1 MFNFKEDW
9 EEPTRKAIQ
18 KMISCNGCIPSKDLN
33 EYQYQ
38 TYLQVA
44 SPYELEKDIIYEET
58 MCKVIEGECK
68 NSLDPEDLSTCNY
81 SYSRMMR
88 YL

>member
-9 EEPTRKAIQ
+9 EDPTKKAIQ
-18 KMISCNGCIPSKDLN
+18 KIISYKGYIPSKDLN

-58 MCKVIEGECK
+58 MCKVIGEECK
-68 NSLDPEDLSTCNY
+68 NSLDTCNY
-81 SYSRMMR
+81 SHARLMR
-88 YL
+88 IYE

>member
-18 KMISCNGCIPSKDLN
+18 KMLTYKGYIPSKDLN

-38 TYLQVA
+38 TYLKVA
-44 SPYELEKDIIYEET
+44 SPYELEKDIITEKTMLKVNEE
-58 MCKVIEGECK
+58 E
-68 NSLDPEDLSTCNY
+68 L
-81 SYSRMMR
+81 
-88 YL
+88 

>member
-18 KMISCNGCIPSKDLN
+18 KMLTYKGYIPSKDLN

-38 TYLQVA
+38 TYLKVA
-44 SPYELEKDIIYEET
+44 TSHELELDIISVET
-58 MCKVIEGECK
+58 MLKVNDEV
-68 NSLDPEDLSTCNY
+68 L
-81 SYSRMMR
+81 
-88 YL
+88 

>member
-18 KMISCNGCIPSKDLN
+18 KMLTYKGYIPSQDFN
-33 EYQYQ
+33 EDQYQ

-44 SPYELEKDIIYEET
+44 PPHELEQDIISVET
-58 MCKVIEGECK
+58 MRKVNDE
-68 NSLDPEDLSTCNY
+68 
-81 SYSRMMR
+81 
-88 YL
+88 

>member
-9 EEPTRKAIQ
+9 EEPTKKAIQ
-18 KMISCNGCIPSKDLN
+18 KMLTYKGYIPSKDLN

-44 SPYELEKDIIYEET
+44 PSHELELDIISEET
-58 MCKVIEGECK
+58 MLKVNDE
-68 NSLDPEDLSTCNY
+68 
-81 SYSRMMR
+81 
-88 YL
+88 

>member
-18 KMISCNGCIPSKDLN
+18 KMLSYKGYIPSKDLN

-44 SPYELEKDIIYEET
+44 SPQELEMDIISEET
-58 MCKVIEGECK
+58 MRKVNDEV
-68 NSLDPEDLSTCNY
+68 L
-81 SYSRMMR
+81 
-88 YL
+88 

>member
-9 EEPTRKAIQ
+9 EEPTHKAIQ
-18 KMISCNGCIPSKDLN
+18 KMLSYKGYIPSKDLN

-44 SPYELEKDIIYEET
+44 SPYELEKDIITEKT
-58 MCKVIEGECK
+58 MLKVNDEV
-68 NSLDPEDLSTCNY
+68 L
-81 SYSRMMR
+81 
-88 YL
+88 

>member
-18 KMISCNGCIPSKDLN
+18 KMLTYKGYIPSQDLN

-44 SPYELEKDIIYEET
+44 SPYELEKDIIYEAT
-58 MCKVIEGECK
+58 MRKVIEEECK
-68 NSLDPEDLSTCNY
+68 NSFETCNY
-81 SYSRMMR
+81 SHARLMR
-88 YL
+88 IYE

>member
-18 KMISCNGCIPSKDLN
+18 KMISYKGYIPSKDLN

-38 TYLQVA
+38 TYLKVA
-44 SPYELEKDIIYEET
+44 PSHELELDIISVET
-58 MCKVIEGECK
+58 MRKVNDEV
-68 NSLDPEDLSTCNY
+68 L
-81 SYSRMMR
+81 
-88 YL
+88 

>member
-9 EEPTRKAIQ
+9 EEPTKKAIQ
-18 KMISCNGCIPSKDLN
+18 QIISYKGYIPSKDLN

-38 TYLQVA
+38 TYLKVA
-44 SPYELEKDIIYEET
+44 SPYELEKDIIFEET
-58 MCKVIEGECK
+58 MRKVNEECK
-68 NSLDPEDLSTCNY
+68 TSFDAEDPSTCNY

>member
-9 EEPTRKAIQ
+9 EEPTKKAIQ
-18 KMISCNGCIPSKDLN
+18 QIISYKGYIPSKDLN

-44 SPYELEKDIIYEET
+44 PSHELELDIISVET
-58 MCKVIEGECK
+58 MRKVNDEV
-68 NSLDPEDLSTCNY
+68 L
-81 SYSRMMR
+81 
-88 YL
+88 